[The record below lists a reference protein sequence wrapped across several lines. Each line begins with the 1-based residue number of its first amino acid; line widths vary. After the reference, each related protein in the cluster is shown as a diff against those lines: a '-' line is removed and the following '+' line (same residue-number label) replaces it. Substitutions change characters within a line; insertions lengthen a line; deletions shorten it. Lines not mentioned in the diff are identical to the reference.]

1 MKKMNINNFASMTYE
16 APKADMINLEIEG
29 AILDGSD
36 FGAENE
42 DFGPDGAIC

>member
-1 MKKMNINNFASMTYE
+1 MKNMNVNNFASMSYE

-36 FGAENE
+36 VGAENE
-42 DFGPDGAIC
+42 DFGPGGVI

>member
-1 MKKMNINNFASMTYE
+1 MKNMNVNNFASMSYE

-36 FGAENE
+36 VGAENE
-42 DFGPDGAIC
+42 DFGPGGAI